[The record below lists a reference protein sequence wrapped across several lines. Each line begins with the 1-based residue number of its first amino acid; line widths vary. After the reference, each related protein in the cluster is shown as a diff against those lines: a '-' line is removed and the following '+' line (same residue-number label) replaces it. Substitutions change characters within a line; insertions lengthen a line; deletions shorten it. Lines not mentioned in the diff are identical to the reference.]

1 MQYHV
6 LYNRYANRAKNIK
19 NHARINEDPKDAMIR
34 NLENEIELLRKQ
46 VAEGYFFRFLNSY
59 GNVFWLGGGGD
70 DEGSGSDYSETDEN
84 GQRVVRKRPLRVR
97 QERKEEIEREI
108 ENERR
113 KLHDDTEKSQKE
125 RDKIARAL
133 LEKQEELQAM

>member
-1 MQYHV
+1 M
-6 LYNRYANRAKNIK
+6 L
-19 NHARINEDPKDAMIR
+19 D
-34 NLENEIELLRKQ
+34 
-46 VAEGYFFRFLNSY
+46 
-59 GNVFWLGGGGD
+59 GGADGD
-70 DEGSGSDYSETDEN
+70 DGSGSDISDVDEN

-108 ENERR
+108 EIERR
-113 KLHDDTEKSQKE
+113 KLQDDTEKSQKE

>member
-1 MQYHV
+1 MSHI
-6 LYNRYANRAKNIK
+6 LHI
-19 NHARINEDPKDAMIR
+19 HINKYIFK
-34 NLENEIELLRKQ
+34 L
-46 VAEGYFFRFLNSY
+46 
-59 GNVFWLGGGGD
+59 LGGGGGADD
-70 DEGSGSDYSETDEN
+70 DEGSGSDYSEIDEK

-108 ENERR
+108 EIERR
-113 KLHDDTEKSQKE
+113 KLQDDTEKSKKE